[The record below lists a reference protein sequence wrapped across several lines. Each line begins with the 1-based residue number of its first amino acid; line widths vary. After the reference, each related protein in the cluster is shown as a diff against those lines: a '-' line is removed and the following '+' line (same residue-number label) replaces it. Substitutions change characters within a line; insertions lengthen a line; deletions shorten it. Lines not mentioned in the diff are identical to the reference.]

1 MKQINIEWKGEL
13 LTIGEH
19 EAFELGERIEEI
31 VTLTELSQMGQ
42 HPKFRKLARC
52 YAEMINFAGGRTSP
66 AEVHAKMMDELKG
79 GKVDQKEILV
89 AEAVSTLIDILMDGA
104 PQGDGDD
111 DAKKEGHS
119 SKTAS

>member
-1 MKQINIEWKGEL
+1 MKQINIEWRGEL

-31 VTLTELSQMGQ
+31 VTLAELSNMAT

-52 YAEMINFAGGRTSP
+52 YAEMINFAGGHTTP
-66 AEVHAKMMDELKG
+66 GEVHSKMMAELKSG
-79 GKVDQKEILV
+79 DSDKKEILV

-104 PQGDGDD
+104 PEGDGGDG
-111 DAKKEGHS
+111 KKGGHS